1 MTIPTMGDTDLE
13 ELMAGLASCLCRVLV
28 EAGRPACCC
37 MWYQGDNRPPMD
49 RCDCECP
56 PDQDGQVHPG
66 QGVAWV
72 REVQRDNVATP
83 AQPRR
88 GFGADCTVPNARWRL
103 TLEMGV
109 YRCVPTGDP
118 EEGPTCQERTNAAA
132 DGAWDAA
139 LLEYA
144 LRCCDVL
151 DGRQVT
157 ITTARPVGPVGGCA
171 GRTLTF
177 TANYHPSTKAAPRPP
192 APATP
197 ATG

>member
-1 MTIPTMGDTDLE
+1 MTPPTTGDQGMED
-13 ELMAGLASCLCRVLV
+13 LMAGLASCLCRVLV

-37 MWYQGDNRPPMD
+37 MWFEGDHRPPMD

-56 PDQDGQVHPG
+56 RDEAGAVPPG

-72 REVQRDNVATP
+72 REVSRNNIANP

-88 GFGADCTVPNARWRL
+88 GFGSDCAVPSSRWRL

-109 YRCVPTGDP
+109 YRCIPTGD
-118 EEGPTCQERTNAAA
+118 EEGPTCGERTNAAA

-144 LRCCDVL
+144 LRCCEAL
-151 DGRQVT
+151 DGRQVVMQ
-157 ITTARPVGPVGGCA
+157 TAGPVGPVGGCV
-171 GRTLTF
+171 GRVLTF
-177 TANYHPSTKAAPRPP
+177 TADYAPGKIRTPTVP
-192 APATP
+192 APVGSP
-197 ATG
+197 GP